1 MKPDANLVDYYARR
15 AGEYERIY
23 AKPERQE
30 DLTTLRALLKQRL
43 ASHQVLEVACGT
55 GYWTQV
61 ISESAV
67 SVLATDLN
75 EETLEI
81 ARGKPYPNRNV
92 GFQLADAWSLPELSG
107 SFTAG
112 FAAFWWS
119 HVPKQTISV
128 FLEALHRKL
137 SAGAFV
143 VFVDNRFVE
152 GNSTPVARRDEAGNT
167 FQKRRLED
175 GSEFE
180 VMKNFPT
187 KAELRFAVGRIADEI
202 EFIQL
207 EYYWLFKYRLCAA

>member
-1 MKPDANLVDYYARR
+1 MRPDATLVEYYARR

-30 DLTTLRALLKQRL
+30 DLATLRALLKQWL
-43 ASHQVLEVACGT
+43 AGHRVLEVACGT
-55 GYWTQV
+55 GYWTQI

-81 ARGKPYPNRNV
+81 ARRKPYPKRNV
-92 GFQLADAWSLPELSG
+92 GFQLADAWSLPDLNG
-107 SFTAG
+107 NFTAG

-119 HVPKQTISV
+119 HVPRQTIHV

-137 SAGAFV
+137 SAGALV
-143 VFVDNRFVE
+143 VFVDNNFVE
-152 GNSTPVARRDEAGNT
+152 GSSTPVARRDEAGNT

-180 VMKNFPT
+180 VLKNFPT
-187 KAELRFAVGRIADEI
+187 ETELRTAVQRIANDI
-202 EFIQL
+202 DFTPL
-207 EYYWLFKYRLCAA
+207 KYYWLLTYTLCAA